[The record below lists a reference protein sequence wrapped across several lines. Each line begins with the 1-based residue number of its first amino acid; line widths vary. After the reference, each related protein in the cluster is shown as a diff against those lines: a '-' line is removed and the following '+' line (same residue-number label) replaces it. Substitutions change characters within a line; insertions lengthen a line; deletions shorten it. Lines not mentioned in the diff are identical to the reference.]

1 MIEDL
6 MGPGIQGE
14 DARPDG
20 ISSLVNQV
28 DTVAVTRDPDA
39 RDLAR
44 VYPGAFEGLADGA
57 LTVLP
62 DLIHV
67 LFDPARIRAQAFS
80 NASAFT
86 VFSQRPVSAYSR
98 TASAT
103 ILTEFSQ
110 VSVVVPAICGVRVT
124 FSSSS
129 QGLSSPKG
137 SSSWT
142 SRAAPAMRPSLRTS

>member
-28 DTVAVTRDPDA
+28 DTVAVARDPDA

-44 VYPGAFEGLADGA
+44 VYPGAFEGFADGA

-67 LFDPARIRAQAFS
+67 LFDPAGVGAQVHVVGGSLAHL
-80 NASAFT
+80 AALLVEDDRLGDRQSAVDT
-86 VFSQRPVSAYSR
+86 
-98 TASAT
+98 
-103 ILTEFSQ
+103 
-110 VSVVVPAICGVRVT
+110 
-124 FSSSS
+124 
-129 QGLSSPKG
+129 
-137 SSSWT
+137 
-142 SRAAPAMRPSLRTS
+142 